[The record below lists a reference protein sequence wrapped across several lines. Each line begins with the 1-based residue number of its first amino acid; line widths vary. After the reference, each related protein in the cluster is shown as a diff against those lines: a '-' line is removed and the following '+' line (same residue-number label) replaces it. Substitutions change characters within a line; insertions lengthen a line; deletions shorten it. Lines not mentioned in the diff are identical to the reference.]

1 MLSCTHINALCS
13 YSPPTVMLPHHA
25 PSLPQIVL
33 PYLSGAFVVVASI
46 LCVRVRK
53 KESFPPCSFL
63 PSTVLKLVNS
73 GWPSSNTLITVESI
87 QSILDV
93 WSCLDV
99 RHFL

>member
-1 MLSCTHINALCS
+1 MHSAHIHLQQCCS
-13 YSPPTVMLPHHA
+13 LIIPHH
-25 PSLPQIVL
+25 SPQIVL
-33 PYLSGAFVVVASI
+33 FYLSRAFVVVASI

-63 PSTVLKLVNS
+63 PSTVLKPVNS